1 MLMST
6 EVLLD
11 LEEDTRTG
19 PALKLLNLDLK
30 TTSLAVKV
38 ESATDHRGQSSA
50 DFRLDLGLGSANV
63 SHQGKPFLRPK
74 EVDMEIQQALVLRL
88 ENKVE
93 PSQNLMESL
102 IFAPLEIYMIP
113 GLVASLLGFWPG
125 PPEAPGTVE
134 SIGLKIWVT

>member
-1 MLMST
+1 
-6 EVLLD
+6 
-11 LEEDTRTG
+11 
-19 PALKLLNLDLK
+19 
-30 TTSLAVKV
+30 V

-50 DFRLDLGLGSANV
+50 DFRLDLGLGSVRGSQRVSANV